1 MGRQIGA
8 AHDAQAKALG
18 VDLFAGGLGHAGDD
32 VLHTEQ
38 LARDLR
44 YHQIDVVIL
53 GDGGHGVAGLN
64 ARTTQY
70 IAVDGHARH
79 GHAGKWR
86 LQFIEQSQIGGV
98 FVQHGNIVPQPLQ
111 HMYQPAAHA
120 AAAYDQDIHSL
131 SPSVSAG
138 TEPGGPR
145 RADNGAAVRR
155 RSALIIP
162 VPRRGCNRYTFML
175 CSFAAPVL

>member
-1 MGRQIGA
+1 MTC
-8 AHDAQAKALG
+8 
-18 VDLFAGGLGHAGDD
+18 F
-32 VLHTEQ
+32 TPNSS
-38 LARDLR
+38 ARDLR

-64 ARTTQY
+64 ARTAQY

-111 HMYQPAAHA
+111 HMYEPAA
-120 AAAYDQDIHSL
+120 QRGRSL
-131 SPSVSAG
+131 
-138 TEPGGPR
+138 
-145 RADNGAAVRR
+145 
-155 RSALIIP
+155 RS
-162 VPRRGCNRYTFML
+162 GY
-175 CSFAAPVL
+175 S